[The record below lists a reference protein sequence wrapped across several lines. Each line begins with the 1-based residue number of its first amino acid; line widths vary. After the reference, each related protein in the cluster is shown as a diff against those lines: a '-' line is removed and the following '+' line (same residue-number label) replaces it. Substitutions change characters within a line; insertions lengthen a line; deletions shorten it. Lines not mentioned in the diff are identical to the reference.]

1 MLDLS
6 TALSRSA
13 RCFPERTAIVFNSTK
28 YSYRELDALSNKV
41 ANSLIEGGL
50 NKGDCVALS
59 CPNLPYFPI
68 IYYGILKAG
77 GVVAPLNVL
86 LKPREIRYH
95 LEDSKAKFYFCFEGT
110 PQLPM
115 AQQAIEALSNM
126 SNAPELC
133 IMTAD
138 ISQTSYQGINTLG
151 TLFATQS
158 SLEYDFPTKHGDD
171 TAVVLYTSGTTGH
184 PKGSEL
190 THSNMLS
197 NAFVAN
203 DILSGSPEDRHIVAL
218 PLFHSFGQTI
228 HMNASI
234 LAGSTLILVPQ
245 FTPQA
250 VLTLIHDH
258 QATIFAGVP
267 TMYIAMLS
275 TDIETDVSS
284 LRIAISGG
292 SSLNQQVL
300 TDFERTFNVD
310 ILEGY
315 GLSETSPVASF
326 NYPYS
331 KKVGSIG
338 LPVLGT
344 EISIMDEQEQHLPN
358 GERGEIVI
366 RGHNVMKGYLNQPEE
381 TAKTIRN
388 GWLHTGDVGYFDDE
402 GHLFIVDR
410 LKEVIIRGGFNVYPR
425 EVEEVFMSHG
435 DVSMV
440 AVIGIPDKHYGE
452 EIKAFVTL
460 KPEATISATELVEWG
475 KQQCAAYKYPRYV
488 EVLDQMPMTAT
499 GKILKKELKTLS

>member
-13 RCFPERTAIVFNSTK
+13 RCFPKRTAIVFNTTR
-28 YSYRELDALSNKV
+28 YSYEELDTLSTKV
-41 ANSLIEGGL
+41 ANSLIEDGL
-50 NKGDCVALS
+50 KKGDCVALS

-77 GVVAPLNVL
+77 GVVVPLNVL
-86 LKPREIRYH
+86 LKSREIRYH
-95 LEDSKAKFYFCFEGT
+95 LEDSQAKFYFCFEGT

-115 AQQAIEALSNM
+115 AQQAIQALKSM
-126 SNAPELC
+126 PDAPQLC
-133 IMTAD
+133 VMTAD
-138 ISQTSYQGINTLG
+138 ISLHSYLEFDTLG
-151 TLFATQS
+151 AIFAKHS
-158 SLEYDFPTKHGDD
+158 GVESDFPTKQGDD

-203 DILSGSPEDRHIVAL
+203 DILTGSPDDRHIVAL

-234 LAGSTLILVPQ
+234 LAGSTLVLVPQ
-245 FTPQA
+245 FTPQT
-250 VLTLIHDH
+250 VLNLIQEH

-275 TDIETDVSS
+275 ADINTDASS

-292 SSLNQQVL
+292 ASLNQQVL
-300 TDFERTFNVD
+300 TDFEKAFNVN

-331 KKVGSIG
+331 RKVGSIG

-344 EISIMDEQEQHLPN
+344 EISIMDGNGQHLPT

-381 TAKTIRN
+381 TAKTIRE
-388 GWLHTGDVGYFDDE
+388 GWLHTGDIGHFDEE

-410 LKEVIIRGGFNVYPR
+410 LKEVIIRGGFNIYPR
-425 EVEEVFMSHG
+425 EIEEVFMSHK
-435 DVSMV
+435 DVAMV

-460 KPEATISATELVEWG
+460 KPEATISAIELVEWG

-499 GKILKKELKTLS
+499 GKILKKDLKTLS